1 MSQALVGVQALHQLS
16 WWRPTKQLCPC
27 LFYTA
32 SFRNSWKDS
41 SMASS
46 EEYSVYY
53 HCECPNRYK
62 SESPLCLGVLKAP
75 EGQQSRKQYFWNI
88 RKKLGLDVK
97 EVAFVEVVPGKN
109 AETACKGYQD
119 RGYPIV
125 RMKEGYKMLIL
136 LKRLHERT
144 GDTERDKNPACMH
157 THCVMMV
164 LTKRQPSKNNRNPIW
179 EPHARLIKLFS
190 VSYLKIIFMLCNKA
204 RLKIGPKMCRQN
216 WISVKNI
223 ISFWSTT
230 LLLIQSPILIPFGI
244 SRGRGGCQR
253 MRFLQYSH

>member
-16 WWRPTKQLCPC
+16 WWRPTKQLFPC

-41 SMASS
+41 SMARS

-119 RGYPIV
+119 CNLAKVGLDNWP
-125 RMKEGYKMLIL
+125 
-136 LKRLHERT
+136 
-144 GDTERDKNPACMH
+144 
-157 THCVMMV
+157 
-164 LTKRQPSKNNRNPIW
+164 RQ
-179 EPHARLIKLFS
+179 
-190 VSYLKIIFMLCNKA
+190 
-204 RLKIGPKMCRQN
+204 
-216 WISVKNI
+216 
-223 ISFWSTT
+223 
-230 LLLIQSPILIPFGI
+230 GI
-244 SRGRGGCQR
+244 SDCEDEGRIQNVDSAEAPPWENWWYR
-253 MRFLQYSH
+253 KR